1 MQATLKSNKGGDK
14 HSDKRVQRKILKTLC
29 TIGIASSSLAFTCYA
44 HALSVVCFDNPEG
57 QNVTTA
63 IAQWP
68 HGGTG
73 TVDFGPIAQPTKA
86 MRDAEEVI
94 ARQTVS
100 FTVQCKNSRNL
111 PIAAGVVRAFSRGDP
126 GVAAATGSALF
137 PTNVQGVMYR
147 VGLPGNHSTSCRR
160 RTVQFPGTT
169 LIAPGV
175 GKYLSSYAPTTSGVV
190 GQVWYESLAC
200 NGYFD
205 TTVDFVVEL
214 VASNRNFQASSSQT
228 KLDGELFVIG
238 YQAQTD
244 LVDAPISF
252 ITGYGSAAFRF
263 GPNQVTP
270 RLCTLTI
277 PNVSMGR
284 ISASDIES
292 NKAPEVAT
300 EIRIDNCPVGA
311 NISLSTVDVFNRS
324 AQSGNVL
331 TLAPSDGSRANAQ
344 GIGIELKYKDRPAIA
359 FGAPQNLTA
368 STREGSQDT
377 ITLVA
382 RYVKNG
388 TGPVLAGQAN
398 GQAEITLIHQ

>member
-1 MQATLKSNKGGDK
+1 MEATLKSNKDK
-14 HSDKRVQRKILKTLC
+14 HSHQHVPRKIFKTLY
-29 TIGIASSSLAFTCYA
+29 TIGIATSSLAFTCYA

-57 QNVTTA
+57 QTATTTTPF
-63 IAQWP
+63 AQWP
-68 HGGTG
+68 NGGTG

-94 ARQTVS
+94 ARQTAS
-100 FTVQCKNSRNL
+100 FTVQCKGSANQQVTS
-111 PIAAGVVRAFSRGDP
+111 GVVRAFSRTDP
-126 GVAAATGSALF
+126 LGISSMGSALF

-147 VGLPGNHSTSCRR
+147 VVLPATHNTSCRQKS
-160 RTVQFPGTT
+160 VQFPGTT
-169 LIAPGV
+169 LTAPG
-175 GKYLSSYAPTTSGVV
+175 GKYLSSPASFGVV
-190 GQVWYESLAC
+190 GQAWYGGIAC

-214 VASNRNFQASSSQT
+214 VASNRNFQASPSQT

-244 LVDAPISF
+244 LIDAPTSAIL
-252 ITGYGSAAFRF
+252 GYGGATFRF
-263 GPNQVTP
+263 GPSQVTS
-270 RLCTLTI
+270 RLCTLAI

-292 NKAPEVAT
+292 NKAPEVTT
-300 EIRIDNCPVGA
+300 EIRIDNCPAGA
-311 NISLSTVDVFNRS
+311 NISLSTVDVYNRS
-324 AQSGNVL
+324 ARSGNVL
-331 TLAPSDGSRANAQ
+331 TLTQSDGSRASAQ
-344 GIGIELKYKDRPAIA
+344 GVGIELKYKDRPAIA
-359 FGAPQNLTA
+359 FGAPQNLTPSA
-368 STREGSQDT
+368 REGSQDT

-388 TGPVLAGQAN
+388 RGPVLAGQAN